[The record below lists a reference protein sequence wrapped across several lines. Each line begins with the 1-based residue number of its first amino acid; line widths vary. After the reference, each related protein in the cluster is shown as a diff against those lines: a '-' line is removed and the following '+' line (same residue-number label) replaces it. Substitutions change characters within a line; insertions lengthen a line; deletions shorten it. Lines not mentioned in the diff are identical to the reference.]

1 MGGQE
6 MFCANKRKKRPYS
19 ICPDLLPL
27 VCGFVIE
34 TSYLGDAFKYD
45 AVEGAA
51 SNAGESKAASEYPP
65 NPGLIY
71 RRCDVAWLGR
81 LNAGLSYPQ
90 VRAWIDLLISS
101 SANHK

>member
-1 MGGQE
+1 M
-6 MFCANKRKKRPYS
+6 
-19 ICPDLLPL
+19 LLQ
-27 VCGFVIE
+27 
-34 TSYLGDAFKYD
+34 D

-71 RRCDVAWLGR
+71 RRFGVAWLGHLIR
-81 LNAGLSYPQ
+81 AYPTGLWAAWLGLLKAGLSYPQ
-90 VRAWIDLLISS
+90 VRAWIDHLISS